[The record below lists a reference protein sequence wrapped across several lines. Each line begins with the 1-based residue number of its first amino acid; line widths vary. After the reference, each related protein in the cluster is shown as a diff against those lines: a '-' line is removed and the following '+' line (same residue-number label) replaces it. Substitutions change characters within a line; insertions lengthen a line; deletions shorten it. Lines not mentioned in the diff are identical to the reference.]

1 MPQLRD
7 HLLSLLQAARA
18 SASSSAT
25 GRRGVDVHRCGYAAR
40 PSVPGTFARL
50 GDAEVAQV
58 NLPVAVLI
66 WLMIVPML
74 LKIDFHA
81 LAGTRQHWKGI
92 GVALF
97 VNWAIKS
104 FSMALLGWI
113 FIRHVFAAYLAAAQL
128 DSYIAGLL
136 ATVVG
141 VLIEVPVMLSVVR
154 IVNRSRRWYEA
165 RA

>member
-25 GRRGVDVHRCGYAAR
+25 DRRGVDVHRCGYAAR

-113 FIRHVFAAYLAAAQL
+113 FIRHVFAAYLGGPAR
-128 DSYIAGLL
+128 LL
-136 ATVVG
+136 YRRAVG
-141 VLIEVPVMLSVVR
+141 DRGGR
-154 IVNRSRRWYEA
+154 IDRSTGHALGGGGRI
-165 RA
+165 